1 VNFNCLLL
9 LLVIAVHAGAQT
21 PTFPGLAD
29 KWFVTSDS
37 VRLHYLS
44 AGSRP
49 TIVFVPGW
57 TMPADIWELQ
67 LRYDATGHVA
77 VQFMRDP
84 RPTVAAG
91 TARQATPQEL
101 RAVYDGYYAY
111 FGRYRLS
118 ARGDSVAHF
127 IRASLHPEEVGV
139 VYRRAVR
146 VEGGHLFI
154 TSQFIDESDRLLH
167 RRFLTF
173 ARVR

>member
-1 VNFNCLLL
+1 MWRLGS
-9 LLVIAVHAGAQT
+9 VIVGV
-21 PTFPGLAD
+21 LAA
-29 KWFVTSDS
+29 
-37 VRLHYLS
+37 LS
-44 AGSRP
+44 SRP
-49 TIVFVPGW
+49 YTPQAPTPQAPAIVGTWRLKSIVDTLPDGSPYSW
-57 TMPADIWELQ
+57 LGARPTGEI
-67 LRYDATGHVA
+67 RYDAAGHMA

-111 FGRYRLS
+111 FGRYKVS
-118 ARGDSVAHF
+118 ARGDSVTHF
-127 IRASLHPEEVGV
+127 IQASLHPEEVGV

-146 VEGGHLFI
+146 VEGDRLLI
-154 TSQFIDESDRLLH
+154 TSQFIDESDRVVH